1 MSHRK
6 IDPDEPTENS
16 NVVVLQPAGGTTGK
30 QSCAKG
36 TQGAPA
42 LVQIS
47 SESDSM
53 THDGLSLLR
62 AFFAIEDV
70 AARASLIM
78 LAQKLASHAPKR

>member
-6 IDPDEPTENS
+6 IDPDQPNEDN
-16 NVVVLQPAGGTTGK
+16 NVVVLQPAGGRSGRR
-30 QSCAKG
+30 SCPKG
-36 TQGAPA
+36 TQATPA

-70 AARASLIM
+70 AARASLIT
-78 LAQKLASHAPKR
+78 LAQKLAVKR

>member
-16 NVVVLQPAGGTTGK
+16 NVVVLQPAGGRTGK
-30 QSCAKG
+30 RSCAKG
-36 TQGAPA
+36 TQGTPA

-47 SESDSM
+47 SGSDSM

-70 AARASLIM
+70 AARTSLIT
-78 LAQKLASHAPKR
+78 LAQKLAAHSPKR

>member
-6 IDPDEPTENS
+6 TEPDEPTENS
-16 NVVVLQPAGGTTGK
+16 NVVVLQPAGGRTRK
-30 QSCAKG
+30 RSCAKG

-42 LVQIS
+42 VVQIS

-70 AARASLIM
+70 AARASLIT

>member
-6 IDPDEPTENS
+6 IEPDESTENS
-16 NVVVLQPAGGTTGK
+16 NVVVLQPPGGRTRRR
-30 QSCAKG
+30 SCAKA

-42 LVQIS
+42 VVQIS

-62 AFFAIEDV
+62 AFFAIDDV
-70 AARASLIM
+70 AARTSLIT
-78 LAQKLASHAPKR
+78 LAQKLASHSPKR